1 MHEEHR
7 QPPLGAKGKS
17 TLSKF
22 EIGSAGPWEI
32 TIPHTVYP
40 PREDTALLGRA
51 LLQLSGRC
59 GRAVEIGCGSG
70 ALSILLA
77 SIGWRVTAC
86 DVNPFA
92 VAAARGNVEKAG
104 FADMVSIDEG
114 GPGEPEWELQKGVD
128 LVVWNLPYLDPPEN
142 DKASLEHIE
151 EASMSDLPGGWSDK
165 LLEVMDDELIDPSCL
180 VVLLHRTDPDSRSKP
195 DSWIRN
201 GWSCRQ
207 LNSMRLADERLEV
220 LCYWRSGAGESAMIM
235 TECESTMDE
244 AKRLINGGW
253 QRVLSLS
260 QTSGRGRRGSSWQTQ
275 EGGLACTWVLSGGTL
290 ERHSPG
296 LIQTSVGAAVS
307 DALGCYVKWPN
318 DLVTE
323 DGRKLGGVLVEGN
336 SEDDGIRVG
345 IGLNKRDSVID
356 GTTVAGWGEFVGEK
370 TAIEVFDILDSA
382 ISSLFEEHS
391 LVPPVEEEELV
402 ALSWKSLA
410 RSLSTGVALKSK
422 GSPTRAVGLS
432 SEGHLLI
439 EFDGL
444 VATIDDINTLDWNP
458 IT

>member
-1 MHEEHR
+1 MYEEHR
-7 QPPLGAKGKS
+7 RPPLGAKDKS
-17 TLSKF
+17 TFSKF
-22 EIGSAGPWEI
+22 RIESAGPWEI
-32 TIPHTVYP
+32 TVPHTVYP

-51 LLQLSGRC
+51 LLRLSGRC

-70 ALSILLA
+70 VLSILLA
-77 SIGWRVTAC
+77 SIGWSVTAC

-114 GPGEPEWELQKGVD
+114 GPGELGWELQKEVD
-128 LVVWNLPYLDPPEN
+128 LVVWNLPYLDPPEY
-142 DKASLEHIE
+142 DEVSLEHIE
-151 EASMSDLPGGWSDK
+151 EASMSDIPRGWSDK
-165 LLEVMDDELIDPSCL
+165 LLEIMDDKLIDPSCL

-195 DSWIRN
+195 DSWIRS

-207 LNSMRLADERLEV
+207 LDSMRLADERLEV
-220 LCYWRSGAGESAMIM
+220 LCYWRPGAGESAMVM
-235 TECESTMDE
+235 AECESTMDE

-260 QTSGRGRRGSSWQTQ
+260 QTSGRGRRGSSWRTQ
-275 EGGLACTWVLSGGTL
+275 EGGLACTWVLSGETL

-307 DALGCYVKWPN
+307 DALGCCVKWPN

-336 SEDDGIRVG
+336 SEDEGIRVG
-345 IGLNKRDSVID
+345 IGLNKRDGVID

-370 TAIEVFDILDSA
+370 TAIEVFDILDPA

-391 LVPPVEEEELV
+391 LAPLVEEEELV

-410 RSLSTGVALKSK
+410 RSLSTGVVLKSK
-422 GSPTRAVGLS
+422 GLPVRAVGLS
-432 SEGHLLI
+432 SEGHLLT
-439 EFDGL
+439 EFGGL
-444 VATIDDINTLDWNP
+444 VATIDDINTLNWNP

>member
-1 MHEEHR
+1 MYEERRH
-7 QPPLGAKGKS
+7 PPHGAGTKTAS
-17 TLSKF
+17 SKF
-22 EIGSAGPWEI
+22 EIGDSGPWEI
-32 TIPHTVYP
+32 TVPHTVYP

-51 LLQLSGRC
+51 LLRLSGDC
-59 GRAVEIGCGSG
+59 GQATEIGCGSG

-77 SIGWRVTAC
+77 SMGWEVAAC

-104 FADMVSIDEG
+104 FADMISVDEG
-114 GPGEPEWELQKGVD
+114 GPGEPGWELQEGVN
-128 LVVWNLPYLDPPEN
+128 LVVWNLPYLDPLEP
-142 DKASLEHIE
+142 DGVSLEPIE
-151 EASMSDLPGGWSDK
+151 EASMSDLPRGWSDK
-165 LLEVMDDELIDPSCL
+165 LLEVVDDGLIDSSCL
-180 VVLLHRTDPDSRSKP
+180 VVLLHRTDPESRSKP

-207 LNSMRLADERLEV
+207 LDSMRMADEKLEV
-220 LCYWRSGAGESAMIM
+220 LCYWRPEAGEAVTVMA
-235 TECESTMDE
+235 ECESTMDE
-244 AKRLINGGW
+244 AKHLINGGW

-275 EGGLACTWVLSGGTL
+275 EGGLACTWIFSKATL
-290 ERHSPG
+290 ERYSPG

-307 DALGCYVKWPN
+307 DALGCCVKWPN
-318 DLVTE
+318 DLMTK
-323 DGRKLGGVLVEGN
+323 DGRKLGGILVEGN

-345 IGLNKRDSVID
+345 IGLNRRGSVID
-356 GTTVAGWGEFVGEK
+356 GVAVAGWDEYVGEK
-370 TAIEVFDILDSA
+370 TAIEVFDILDPV
-382 ISSLFEEHS
+382 ISSHFEEHS
-391 LVPPVEEEELV
+391 LAPPVEKDELV

-410 RSLSTGVALKSK
+410 RSLSTGVVLKSK
-422 GSPTRAVGLS
+422 GLRVRAVGLS
-432 SEGHLLI
+432 SGGHLLT